1 MKPLLLAPIALL
13 LLSAAAPSAPARGV
27 LTIDVGNVRAAAG
40 LVQVDQRK
48 YGDTVVT
55 LLKAAA

>member
-1 MKPLLLAPIALL
+1 MALPTDSNRSRPAPC
-13 LLSAAAPSAPARGV
+13 
-27 LTIDVGNVRAAAG
+27 GNDAQSPAG